1 MKGSRL
7 WAAEGWSEEEKIFQR
22 GGGCPGFGFFFKER
36 ELSLVAGA
44 VGKKKIVP
52 TWGEL
57 ELLVFFGQRA
67 KGENQPRER
76 GKKSEP
82 GGCGG
87 PLEEDR
93 FRSFL
98 GFFFFFVVSP
108 PNYKMPPFLFK
119 LWTSIYR

>member
-1 MKGSRL
+1 L
-7 WAAEGWSEEEKIFQR
+7 
-22 GGGCPGFGFFFKER
+22 KER

>member
-1 MKGSRL
+1 L
-7 WAAEGWSEEEKIFQR
+7 
-22 GGGCPGFGFFFKER
+22 KER

-98 GFFFFFVVSP
+98 GFFFLFCGVSS
-108 PNYKMPPFLFK
+108 K
-119 LWTSIYR
+119 LQNAPLLV

>member
-1 MKGSRL
+1 VKGSRL

-67 KGENQPRER
+67 KGEKQPRER
-76 GKKSEP
+76 EKNQSRGAAAAPLKKI
-82 GGCGG
+82 G
-87 PLEEDR
+87 
-93 FRSFL
+93 L
-98 GFFFFFVVSP
+98 GHF
-108 PNYKMPPFLFK
+108 
-119 LWTSIYR
+119 